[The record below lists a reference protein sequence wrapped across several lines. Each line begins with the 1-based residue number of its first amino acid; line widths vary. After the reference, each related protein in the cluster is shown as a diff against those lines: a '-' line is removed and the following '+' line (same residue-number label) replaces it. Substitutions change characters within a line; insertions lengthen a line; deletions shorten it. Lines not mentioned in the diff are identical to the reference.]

1 VAELAALPLGHIA
14 ERADPYLPWT
24 ISLHEWVSAPTTEQR
39 TQTMLYVAIAYDG
52 TEPGTFER
60 RMQVR
65 PAHIANGEK
74 MMQDGSFLF
83 GGAILDGYGKR

>member
-1 VAELAALPLGHIA
+1 
-14 ERADPYLPWT
+14 
-24 ISLHEWVSAPTTEQR
+24 
-39 TQTMLYVAIAYDG
+39 MLYVVIAYDG

-65 PAHIANGEK
+65 PAHMANGDK

-83 GGAILDGYGKR
+83 ASERTGWKHLYHCTADGKSIRPVTSGSWEVRGPGGGPLP